1 METRPRRGGVGS
13 ARNGLAEGNERMRIV
28 TWNLGFWQYRAHH
41 DAAWRYLR
49 ETLRPDLAL
58 LQEVREV
65 SLVEGESRVY
75 RQAWRSW
82 GTAVLARNLRLEPIE
97 IAVDLEGRTGYVV
110 GARCHG
116 EGVAPFVAVSLHAP
130 ILHGVV
136 VPYLDRILTAVE
148 GAVQGQRFV
157 VGGDLNSGRLAE
169 QLWPGYGH
177 GGFWSR
183 VDRGAF
189 VDCHQRIHRREQ
201 RTILRGNADLQ
212 DDHLFVSDDLAAS
225 LRTCDVVSDP
235 AIRTL
240 SDHLPLVADVA
251 V

>member
-1 METRPRRGGVGS
+1 
-13 ARNGLAEGNERMRIV
+13 MRIV
-28 TWNLGFWQYRAHH
+28 TWNLGLWQYSAHH

-65 SLVEGESRVY
+65 PLAEGETRVF

-82 GTAVLARNLRLEPIE
+82 GTAVVARNLYLEPVE

-110 GARCHG
+110 GARCAG
-116 EGVAPFVAVSLHAP
+116 DGVAPFVAVSVHAP

-136 VPYLDRILTAVE
+136 APYLERILTAVE
-148 GAVQGQRFV
+148 AAVEGNRFV

-177 GGFWSR
+177 GAFWSR
-183 VDRGAF
+183 VDRGPF
-189 VDCHQRIHRREQ
+189 VDCHQRIHQRER
-201 RTILRGNADLQ
+201 RTILRGAADLQ
-212 DDHLFVSDDLAAS
+212 DDHLFVSKDLGAT
-225 LRTCDVVSDP
+225 LRSCDVIDDP
-235 AIRTL
+235 VLRTL
-240 SDHLPLVADVA
+240 SDHLPLMADIA
-251 V
+251 L